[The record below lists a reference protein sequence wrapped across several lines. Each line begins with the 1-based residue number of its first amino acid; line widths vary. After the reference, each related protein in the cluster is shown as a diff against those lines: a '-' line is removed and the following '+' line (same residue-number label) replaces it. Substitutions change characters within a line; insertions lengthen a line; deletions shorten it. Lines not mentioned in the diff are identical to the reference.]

1 MLRKGKVL
9 VISIFCLTSLAYGQS
24 WKDSLQLGINAYKNG
39 DYLSALQKIISAQRL
54 APDEINLAGDIGTAA
69 YRAGDYETAETAF
82 KAVNSQEIS
91 EKEQAKLFHNKG
103 NSQFKQQNYNEAIES
118 YKQALKLDP
127 TNDSSRYNLAM
138 AMRKLMQQEN
148 QQQENQQQSDSDQED
163 ENDQEGNANDSEN
176 GEDEE
181 PNESPDKESDNN
193 NSDKTEDT
201 NNESRS
207 KNLSDKRKKRILDE
221 LTKKELET
229 KQRVLEREAKQRRQG
244 AANSGKNW

>member
-9 VISIFCLTSLAYGQS
+9 VISFFCLTSLVYGQS

-82 KAVNSQEIS
+82 KAFNSQEIS

-138 AMRKLMQQEN
+138 AMRKLMQQE
-148 QQQENQQQSDSDQED
+148 QQEQENQQQSDSNQED
-163 ENDQEGNANDSEN
+163 ENDQDGNANDSES

-181 PNESPDKESDNN
+181 PNVSPDKESN
-193 NSDKTEDT
+193 NSDKNEDT
-201 NNESRS
+201 NNESPQPT
-207 KNLSDKRKKRILDE
+207 NLSDKRKERILDE